1 MQTVTSDT
9 LAYIEKMK
17 KLGNR
22 YLIGQTTGF
31 EALDKKTTGFNE
43 GDLVIIAARPAMG
56 KTALV
61 LNMALKNVE
70 QKKELYSFR
79 LKCQLNS

>member
-1 MQTVTSDT
+1 
-9 LAYIEKMK
+9 MK

-56 KTALV
+56 KTTRDIEH
-61 LNMALKNVE
+61 NRFSSRSIT
-70 QKKELYSFR
+70 Y
-79 LKCQLNS
+79 KCSQRKRQIF